1 MRYFE
6 DFSIGDTEEIP
17 GRTISKDEII
27 SFASEYDPQ
36 PFHLDEDAGE
46 ASILGGLAASGWHI
60 CCALIRMIFENPAE
74 PTAFLGS
81 PGVDEVRWKKPMRP
95 GDTIRATS
103 CVLEAR
109 VSKSKPAMGLVKKRC
124 EVFNQDDVLIMTMET
139 WAMIARRPDTQTD
152 GRAA

>member
-6 DFSIGDTEEIP
+6 DYKVGDTEDIP
-17 GRTISKDEII
+17 GWTVTKDEII

-81 PGVDEVRWKKPMRP
+81 PGVEEVRWRQPMRP
-95 GDTIRATS
+95 GDTIRATAQ
-103 CVLEAR
+103 VLEAR
-109 VSKSKPAMGLVKKRC
+109 ASKSKPVMGLVKKHYD
-124 EVFNQDDVLIMTMET
+124 VFNQDDVLIMTMET
-139 WAMIARRPDTQTD
+139 WAMIARRPDAQSE
-152 GRAA
+152 GRAV